1 MRDDDDRVR
10 EVREEVLEPVDRGNV
25 EVVCRLVE
33 QEDVGR
39 AEECLCEQDAHL
51 FRWGEFVHLEMML
64 VVRDAETVQQ
74 LCRLRLCVPA
84 VELGELCLELRGAHP
99 VLVGEIGLLVKRIL
113 FVHDLHETCVSH
125 DDRTQ
130 YLDLIVGIVIL
141 LQDGETLPGRDLH
154 DAARRLDVAREQLEE
169 GRFPRAVRADDAVA
183 IPGSKL
189 QIDVLVEDTLAEL
202 QAEIVDGN
210 HLSVLL
216 FYLRRMARNI
226 ERMLCPYESPGTAQ
240 RPFRS
245 CQLPSVPV
253 P

>member
-39 AEECLCEQDAHL
+39 AEECLCEQDAYL

-99 VLVGEIGLLVKRIL
+99 VLVREIGLLVKRIL

-154 DAARRLDVAREQLEE
+154 DAACRLDVAREQLEE
-169 GRFPRAVRADDAVA
+169 GRFPRAIRADDAVA
-183 IPGSKL
+183 IPGG
-189 QIDVLVEDTLAEL
+189 EL
-202 QAEIVDGN
+202 
-210 HLSVLL
+210 
-216 FYLRRMARNI
+216 
-226 ERMLCPYESPGTAQ
+226 
-240 RPFRS
+240 
-245 CQLPSVPV
+245 
-253 P
+253 